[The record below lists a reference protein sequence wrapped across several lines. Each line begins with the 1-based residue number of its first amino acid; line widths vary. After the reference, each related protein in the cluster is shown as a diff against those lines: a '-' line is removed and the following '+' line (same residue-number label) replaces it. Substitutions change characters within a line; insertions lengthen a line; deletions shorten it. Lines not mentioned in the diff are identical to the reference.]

1 MHKARPKGQFWN
13 TAAKAMSKYK
23 VTLSPIDL
31 YPMMDKVILH
41 ELTHTRA
48 GGNTADVSNPV

>member
-1 MHKARPKGQFWN
+1 MVHWLNESQARQEH
-13 TAAKAMSKYK
+13 AAKAKSKFK
-23 VTLSPIDL
+23 LALSPIDL

-48 GGNTADVSNPV
+48 EGMPRM